1 MLFQDIVRFSTL
13 LISFTLV
20 VNAQYQ
26 QQPQNYDLQPQRP
39 LPAILMHKQ
48 SLTQDGSFN
57 YAFAADNGLQQG
69 ESISPDG
76 TRRGAY
82 SYVDPNGKTI
92 KVRYTA
98 GKDGFKV
105 EGDHLPKPPAPIP
118 VAAAPAAAPAP
129 AVAPQGGF
137 VPRPS
142 PYYQPSPSYSQNYQ
156 GVSANA
162 IFRGQSPASP
172 YYKVQDDGD
181 GAYRSSYQ
189 ATAPAA
195 FPAAEQ
201 RYTKTVI
208 PQQPSRYSTN
218 LEVND
223 KGIQEPHSFGGGYS
237 FEFAG

>member
-1 MLFQDIVRFSTL
+1 M
-13 LISFTLV
+13 LV
-20 VNAQYQ
+20 VSAQYQ
-26 QQPQNYDLQPQRP
+26 QQSQNYDLQPQRP

-48 SLTQDGSFN
+48 SLNQDGSFN

-82 SYVDPNGKTI
+82 SYVDPNGKKIT
-92 KVRYTA
+92 VRYTA

-105 EGDHLPKPPAPIP
+105 EGDHLPRPPSPI
-118 VAAAPAAAPAP
+118 AAAAAP
-129 AVAPQGGF
+129 AVAPAPAIAPQSGF

-156 GVSANA
+156 GVSANT
-162 IFRGQSPASP
+162 ILRGQSPASS
-172 YYKVQDDGD
+172 YYKVQDDEAAG
-181 GAYRSSYQ
+181 YKTSYQ
-189 ATAPAA
+189 ATAPAT
-195 FPAAEQ
+195 FPAVEQ

-208 PQQPSRYSTN
+208 PQQSTRYSTN
-218 LEVND
+218 LDPDD
-223 KGIQEPHSFGGGYS
+223 KGIQEPHSFGGGYA